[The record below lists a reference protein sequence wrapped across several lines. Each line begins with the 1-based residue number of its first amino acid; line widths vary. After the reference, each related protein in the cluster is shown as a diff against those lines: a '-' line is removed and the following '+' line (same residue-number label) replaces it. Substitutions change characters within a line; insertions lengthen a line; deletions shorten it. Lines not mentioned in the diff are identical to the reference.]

1 MRLMSGDVS
10 NLPPGSRVVVR
21 WRLARPD
28 AASGATLTDSVG
40 TLTGGDATHLEVMT
54 SRGPVRIERASVVAA
69 KEVPPK
75 PARRGAAH
83 LATSVEDLQA
93 AVVPSW
99 GALEREQLGD
109 WALRA
114 SRGFTQR
121 GNSTVP
127 VGSPGLPLAT
137 AVERVE
143 QWYAARRLPAK
154 FALAGPEGFEVGD
167 DPLGSLLL
175 DRGYTVGSLT
185 LVLTASAATVAA
197 ADPGGPAVALDTI
210 PGDAWL
216 RAYQGTRRSD
226 PETARAVLTGSPRQL
241 FGSVLPGGGLSQQ
254 LGLRAPDAAG
264 TTPIALAR
272 LGFGAGWAG
281 LGAVWT
287 DPAYRGRGLAAH
299 LTARLADA
307 ALRDGVSL
315 LHLQVEHA
323 NATAIR
329 LYERLGFAHHSSY
342 AYLTSP
348 QEPGPATAPD
358 APS

>member
-1 MRLMSGDVS
+1 MRLMSRDVS

-21 WRLARPD
+21 WRLAQPD

-40 TLTGGDATHLEVMT
+40 TLTSTDESHLEVLT
-54 SRGPVRIERASVVAA
+54 SKGPVRIERSRVVAA

-75 PARRGAAH
+75 PSRRGAAH

-93 AVVPSW
+93 ATIPSW
-99 GALEREQLGD
+99 GALEREDLGD
-109 WALRA
+109 WVLRA

-143 QWYAARRLPAK
+143 QWYEARQLPAK
-154 FALAGPEGFEVGD
+154 FSLAGPEGFAVGD
-167 DPLGSLLL
+167 DPLGALLL
-175 DRGYTVGSLT
+175 ARGYTVGSLT
-185 LVLTASAATVAA
+185 LVLTASTATVAA
-197 ADPGGPAVALDTI
+197 ADPGGPVVTI
-210 PGDAWL
+210 EPTPGDAWL
-216 RAYQGTRRSD
+216 QAYQGTRSSD
-226 PETARAVLTGSPRQL
+226 PDTARGVLTGSPRQL
-241 FGSVLPGGGLSQQ
+241 FGSVTPGGGLSQQ

-272 LGFGAGWAG
+272 LGLGAGWAG

-287 DPAYRGRGLAAH
+287 DPAFRGRGLAAH

-315 LHLQVEHA
+315 VHLQVEHD

-329 LYERLGFAHHSSY
+329 LYERLGFARHSSY
-342 AYLTSP
+342 AYLTA
-348 QEPGPATAPD
+348 PAA
-358 APS
+358 APSR